1 MRVDGFAA
9 IEDYAVVGDGRTAA
23 LVARD
28 GSVDWLCLPN
38 FDSPSVFGRVLDAE
52 RGGSFQ
58 LAPTTSFES
67 QREYVGETNVLATT
81 FRTADGVVRVTD
93 ALTLADRSWLAPL
106 RELVR
111 QVECLSG
118 RVELAWSIEPRFDYG
133 RRAGRI
139 SSRAGHLVAEGGRT
153 ALAVGAWGGT
163 EARATGTGIA
173 GSFDLSG
180 GESGLLSMT
189 VADRD
194 PLVFGTRAA
203 SAERLQ
209 STLEFWRGWSART
222 AYDGPWRELVARSA
236 LALKLLV
243 FAPSAAIAAAPTTSL
258 PEWLGGTR
266 NWDYRYAWVRD
277 AAFSLVALL
286 RLGHTDEA
294 RSFFWWLEHATA
306 LTLPRLRVLYR
317 LDGAVETAEREL
329 EHLSGYRGSRP
340 VRVGNGASSQLQLDV
355 YGSMIDALWLY
366 ADESGDLS
374 AHEGKAIAKLA
385 DWVAEHWRCEDFGI
399 WEVRSGPA
407 HFTHSKAMCWVA
419 LERASKLAERGLV
432 PDHRE
437 RWNGEAAS
445 IRRFVDERLWNGER
459 NTYVRAASS
468 DDVDASLLLL
478 SLFEYDDPR
487 GERLR
492 GTVAAIERE
501 LRDGLRVRRYLSD
514 DGIGEPEGGFVAC
527 SFWLVAA
534 LAKAG
539 RVDEA
544 GALMEE
550 LAGAANDVGLYAEE
564 LAPDGSFLGNFPQA
578 LSHLACVAAA
588 QALSEAGP

>member
-38 FDSPSVFGRVLDAE
+38 FDSPSVFARVLDAE
-52 RGGSFQ
+52 RGGSFE

-67 QREYVGETNVLATT
+67 EREYVGDTNVLATT
-81 FRTADGVVRVTD
+81 FRTPEGVARVTD
-93 ALTLADRSWLAPL
+93 ALTLADRSLLSPL

-111 QVECLSG
+111 KVECLEG
-118 RVELAWSIEPRFDYG
+118 RVELAWRVEPHFDDARRRG
-133 RRAGRI
+133 RISRRAGTFVVE
-139 SSRAGHLVAEGGRT
+139 SGRL
-153 ALAVGAWGGT
+153 ALAVGAWGGSDPRSDST
-163 EARATGTGIA
+163 AIA
-173 GSFDLSG
+173 GSFDLAAG
-180 GESGLLSMT
+180 DSGLLSLT

-194 PLVFGTRAA
+194 PLVFDTRDAA
-203 SAERLQ
+203 EKRLER
-209 STLEFWRGWSART
+209 TLAFWRSWSGHT
-222 AYDGPWRELVARSA
+222 TYDGPWRDLVVRSA

-243 FAPSAAIAAAPTTSL
+243 FAPSAAIVAAPTTSL

-266 NWDYRYAWVRD
+266 NWDYRFAWVRD

-286 RLGHTDEA
+286 RLGHADEA

-317 LDGAVETAEREL
+317 LDGAVETKEREL
-329 EHLSGYRGSRP
+329 DHLSGYRGSRP

-366 ADESGDLS
+366 ASESDDLS

-385 DWVAEHWRCEDFGI
+385 DWVADHWRCEDYGI

-419 LERASKLAERGLV
+419 LERASRLAERGLV
-432 PDHRE
+432 PDHRK
-437 RWNGEAAS
+437 RWNDQAAA
-445 IRRFVDERLWNGER
+445 IRRFVDEQLWNGER
-459 NTYVRAASS
+459 NTYVRAAST
-468 DDVDASLLLL
+468 DEVDASLLLL

-487 GERLR
+487 GERLG

-501 LRDGLRVRRYLSD
+501 LRDGRRIRRYLSD
-514 DGIGEPEGGFVAC
+514 DGIGDPEGGFVAC

-544 GALMEE
+544 GELMEE
-550 LAGAANDVGLYAEE
+550 VASAANDVGLYAEE

-578 LSHLACVAAA
+578 LSHLACVSAAL
-588 QALSEAGP
+588 ALAEVGA